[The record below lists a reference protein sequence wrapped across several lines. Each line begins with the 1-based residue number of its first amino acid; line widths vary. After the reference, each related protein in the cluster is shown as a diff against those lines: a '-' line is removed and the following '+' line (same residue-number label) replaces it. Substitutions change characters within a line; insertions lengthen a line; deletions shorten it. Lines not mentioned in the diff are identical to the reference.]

1 MASDY
6 FSGKVALVTGS
17 ARGIGLAA
25 ARLLGDRGARVVLS
39 DVLEETL
46 AEAEERLKG
55 VGIEVFASRSDVT
68 KPEECEALVTSA
80 IDRFGRLDV
89 LVNNAGLSIVADLE
103 ACRPEACKKLVDV
116 NILGSIYMTLAA
128 LDALKQAK
136 GNLVFVSSV
145 SGLRAIPT
153 GSVYSASKAF
163 LRSLAESLRLEL
175 KPHGVHVGVIFPGF
189 TTSDSDKTVMGGDG
203 APRPIDR
210 PPHDTPEGVAR
221 GIARLIEKRERER
234 VLTKLG
240 KATAVL
246 QRLSPALVDRLLEG
260 RELKH

>member
-175 KPHGVHVGVIFPGF
+175 RAAGSDIRVSAISPGF
-189 TTSDSDKTVMGGDG
+189 VETEFAEVFSRDP
-203 APRPIDR
+203 AAA
-210 PPHDTPEGVAR
+210 E
-221 GIARLIEKRERER
+221 
-234 VLTKLG
+234 
-240 KATAVL
+240 ATYGRFPVL
-246 QRLSPALVDRLLEG
+246 QPEDVAEMVRFVLSNPAHVQVHDLLVRPT
-260 RELKH
+260 RQVS